1 MPDES
6 SECSDPGSTPPRRG
20 GETPP
25 PDEDLTELL
34 ARVPFVVGQLR
45 RMEPPPGVFR
55 AMFEQHGLGPRHS
68 RVVMVVAFRDELS
81 VSAVAQAL
89 DVSLPAA
96 SLLIG
101 ELDRAGLLI
110 RVEDARDRR
119 RTLVRVDP
127 VYEQAA
133 RAWLEAR
140 VAPWRA
146 TLARMSPRDRVGFL
160 EGWRI
165 LHAELTTGTG

>member
-1 MPDES
+1 MPEDL
-6 SECSDPGSTPPRRG
+6 ECPDPGSIPPSTAARAG
-20 GETPP
+20 TL
-25 PDEDLTELL
+25 PDGDLTELL
-34 ARVPFVVGQLR
+34 ARVPFVVGHLR
-45 RMEPPPGVFR
+45 RMKPPPDTFR

-68 RVVMVVAFRDELS
+68 RVMMVVTFRAELS

-89 DVSLPAA
+89 NVSLPAA

-101 ELDRAGLLI
+101 ELDRAGLLT

-119 RTLVRVDP
+119 RTLVRVHP
-127 VYEQAA
+127 VFEPAA
-133 RAWLEAR
+133 RAWLESR
-140 VAPWRA
+140 IAPWRT

-165 LHAELTTGTG
+165 LQAELTASP

>member
-20 GETPP
+20 RETLP
-25 PDEDLTELL
+25 PDDDLTELL

-45 RMEPPPGVFR
+45 RMEPPPGAFR
-55 AMFEQHGLGPRHS
+55 DRFSQHGLGPRHS
-68 RVVMVVAFRDELS
+68 RVLMVVTFRAELS
-81 VSAVAQAL
+81 VSAVAEAL

-101 ELDRAGLLI
+101 ELDRAGLLT
-110 RVEDARDRR
+110 RVEDVRDRR
-119 RTLVRVDP
+119 RTLVRVHP

-133 RAWLEAR
+133 QAWLESR
-140 VAPWRA
+140 VTPWRA

-165 LHAELTTGTG
+165 LHAELTASS